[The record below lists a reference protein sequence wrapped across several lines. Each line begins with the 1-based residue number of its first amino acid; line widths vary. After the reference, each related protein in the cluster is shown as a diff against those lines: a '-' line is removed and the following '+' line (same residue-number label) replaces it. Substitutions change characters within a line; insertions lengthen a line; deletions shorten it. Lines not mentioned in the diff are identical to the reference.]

1 MWIIVKD
8 VPQFVFHVPKSAPL
22 WPPHNDL
29 IFVWLIS
36 VMRLPLRSTSRSR
49 AVVARRAHNPKVGS
63 SNLPFATKPR
73 QWRGFLFHATAP
85 GIAKMEHGDFC
96 ILSLRPDNYRD
107 CVERMKTGFVNIF
120 GRPNAGKS
128 TLLNLLMGEKLA
140 IVSPK
145 VQTTRH
151 RIKGIL
157 TEKEYQLIFSD
168 TPGIIEPKYKLH
180 EKMMQAVKNSL
191 EDADLALLIVDI
203 NDDWRECD
211 QIFSSLKLKAPA
223 VVVINKIDTTSK
235 EKLQEA
241 ISFFTG
247 KPYSKKIIPVSAKD
261 SRYKQQIVKDILEF
275 VPQGEK
281 FYEDDE
287 ITDLSTRFFVAELI
301 REKIFELFEEEIPYQ
316 TTVIVQ
322 EFKEKAT
329 LVKIRAEIIVHR
341 ETQKAIILGEGG
353 KMIKKLGT
361 VAREEIEKF
370 LGQKIFLELFVK
382 VREKWRER
390 EDYLREFG
398 Y

>member
-1 MWIIVKD
+1 
-8 VPQFVFHVPKSAPL
+8 
-22 WPPHNDL
+22 
-29 IFVWLIS
+29 
-36 VMRLPLRSTSRSR
+36 
-49 AVVARRAHNPKVGS
+49 
-63 SNLPFATKPR
+63 
-73 QWRGFLFHATAP
+73 
-85 GIAKMEHGDFC
+85 
-96 ILSLRPDNYRD
+96 
-107 CVERMKTGFVNIF
+107 MKTGFVNIF

-157 TEKEYQLIFSD
+157 TEKEYQIIFSD

-191 EDADLALLIVDI
+191 EDADVALLILDI
-203 NDDWRECD
+203 KDDWYECD
-211 QIFSSLKLKAPA
+211 QIFLSLNLKVPA
-223 VVVINKIDTTSK
+223 IVVINKIDTASK
-235 EKLQEA
+235 EKIREA
-241 ISFFTG
+241 IAFFSG
-247 KPYSKKIIPVSAKD
+247 KPYSKKIMPVSAKE
-261 SRYKQQIVKDILEF
+261 SSYREQIIKNILEF
-275 VPQGEK
+275 LPAGEK

-301 REKIFELFEEEIPYQ
+301 REKIFELFEQEIPYQ
-316 TTVIVQ
+316 TTVTIQ

-341 ETQKAIILGEGG
+341 ESQKAIILGERG

-370 LGQKIFLELFVK
+370 LSAGSGADQKVFLELFVK